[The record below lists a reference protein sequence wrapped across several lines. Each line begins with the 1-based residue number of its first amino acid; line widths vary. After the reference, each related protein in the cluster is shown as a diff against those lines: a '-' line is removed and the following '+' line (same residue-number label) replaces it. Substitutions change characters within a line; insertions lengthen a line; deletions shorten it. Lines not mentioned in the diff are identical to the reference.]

1 MSRTLRDAI
10 ERIHSDDFQTMQE
23 TDRKLQ
29 QNGRKGFWRRITG
42 YDRLKKTPAARV
54 IKVSLQLTLAV
65 TIALILV
72 GFVYYYNQYSKVFV
86 DLDNAN
92 ALLDNEL
99 QRRANLLP
107 NLILV
112 SAEYSVHEKMLYK
125 YVSEMRT
132 YLGKTNSEVDLD
144 ASSPSLDKLV
154 SSLLAISEQYPDLK
168 ATQSFEQLMKEW
180 TEAENRIA
188 EARAKY
194 IDATR
199 MLNTLY
205 TTIPSNIY
213 GRIFLVKN
221 RKQWAFDEST
231 PPVMDLEKFYA
242 DYLSMRAAAE
252 TAKEPP
258 AGARPASAPNKQPHV
273 SPETTSK

>member
-1 MSRTLRDAI
+1 MR
-10 ERIHSDDFQTMQE
+10 E

-29 QNGRKGFWRRITG
+29 QNGRKGVWRRITR

-54 IKVSLQLTLAV
+54 IKVSLLLALAA

-72 GFVYYYNQYSKVFV
+72 GSVYYYNQYSIVFV

-132 YLGKTNSEVDLD
+132 YLGTTNSED
-144 ASSPSLDKLV
+144 ALGAASPSLDKLV

-188 EARAKY
+188 EARAMF
-194 IDATR
+194 IDETR
-199 MLNTLY
+199 TLNTLY

-252 TAKEPP
+252 AAKEPP
-258 AGARPASAPNKQPHV
+258 AGVRPASIPNKQPPV
-273 SPETTSK
+273 SPETTAK